1 MKLSDANAMTDK
13 QREASVNDQEDT
25 SPSLPGGVGESE
37 IQQEGGQETQPVGDG
52 ETAEQTPPEA
62 TGGDAQQTS
71 AEKQATADTT
81 NGKPAVPAPAGED
94 PKDPKADAPRSNKGE
109 QATEHVAWFLGLSK
123 QDVGFMFSVLIAGL
137 IGAWCAKIAGREIMV
152 FEFNGEL
159 ATPVGWL
166 GSGFIGAIA
175 AGLGVYLLANSDTT
189 DKARTIFF
197 AVGCG
202 LCGQIIIAKT
212 ISTIEDSVGMK
223 GRSAHAQ
230 KALIELKE
238 AIARDTS
245 SNEDE
250 PLERA
255 HDWIIALIE
264 RARAAES
271 NGDFEQT
278 AQIEGQACD
287 LVTSIVVLSKSQPIP
302 VLEEL
307 RRIIAWADQS
317 GADQVKRVA
326 LGAVKTMLPK
336 SSDEELLEIKA
347 LKAEILNKWKDEGAV
362 VEEVTSSEV
371 AAEPEPKKAEPV
383 EPPATTG
390 RVPASVPEPGTPQ
403 GDAPPPVGEL
413 APAKSDKPTIYGG
426 RVYLELD
433 RESLKKDLTKLKTL
447 AAAQGYTFIIPKS
460 PSDPDFKECRV
471 QYYRPEDK
479 PGADE
484 LMKAV
489 ESAVD
494 SSFGLKRKEPTL
506 VKGIKGARPKH
517 YDLRIGRDV
526 IDALIKTAAE

>member
-1 MKLSDANAMTDK
+1 MEKSPGADA
-13 QREASVNDQEDT
+13 ESVK
-25 SPSLPGGVGESE
+25 PA
-37 IQQEGGQETQPVGDG
+37 PV
-52 ETAEQTPPEA
+52 EPITKPTTP
-62 TGGDAQQTS
+62 
-71 AEKQATADTT
+71 T
-81 NGKPAVPAPAGED
+81 NGEKVAGE
-94 PKDPKADAPRSNKGE
+94 
-109 QATEHVAWFLGLSK
+109 VAWFLGLSK
-123 QDVGFMFSVLIAGL
+123 QDVGFMFSVLVAGL

-152 FEFNGEL
+152 FKFNGEL

-223 GRSAHAQ
+223 GRSANAQ
-230 KALIELKE
+230 KAIIELKE
-238 AIARDTS
+238 AIARDS
-245 SNEDE
+245 ASNGDE
-250 PLERA
+250 PVERA

-271 NGDFEQT
+271 MGDFEQT
-278 AQIEGQACD
+278 AQIEQQACD
-287 LVTSIVVLSKSQPIP
+287 LVTSIVVLSKTQPIT

-336 SSDEELLEIKA
+336 ASDEDLLEIKG
-347 LKAEILNKWKDEGAV
+347 LKAEILNRWKDEDAAV
-362 VEEVTSSEV
+362 EADAPAEAV
-371 AAEPEPKKAEPV
+371 AEAEPSPAEP
-383 EPPATTG
+383 PKPARTAPVQG
-390 RVPASVPEPGTPQ
+390 RGPASVPEPSEPLT
-403 GDAPPPVGEL
+403 GDAPPPVAEL
-413 APAKSDKPTIYGG
+413 APAKQAIYGG

-433 RESLKKDLTKLKTL
+433 RESLKKDLTKLKSL
-447 AAAQGYTFIIPKS
+447 AAAEGYTFIIPKS
-460 PSDPDFKECRV
+460 SSDPDFKECRV

-479 PGADE
+479 AGADA
-484 LMKAV
+484 LM
-489 ESAVD
+489 SAVTEAVG
-494 SSFGLKRKEPTL
+494 SGFELKRKEPSL

-526 IDALIKTAAE
+526 IDALIKATAE

>member
-1 MKLSDANAMTDK
+1 MSERNTNQPENPTAGNEVDAPTI
-13 QREASVNDQEDT
+13 
-25 SPSLPGGVGESE
+25 PGGVSE
-37 IQQEGGQETQPVGDG
+37 EIPTPAPGNPEQEQPPPRS
-52 ETAEQTPPEA
+52 ENNIEAEEAANPTGPKPPGSDNEKA
-62 TGGDAQQTS
+62 KPDS
-71 AEKQATADTT
+71 ASSSDKPAT
-81 NGKPAVPAPAGED
+81 NGEKVAGE
-94 PKDPKADAPRSNKGE
+94 
-109 QATEHVAWFLGLSK
+109 VAWFLGLSK

-238 AIARDTS
+238 AIARDTG

-307 RRIIAWADQS
+307 RRIIAWADHS

-362 VEEVTSSEV
+362 VEEVTSSEI
-371 AAEPEPKKAEPV
+371 AAEAEPKKAEPV

-494 SSFGLKRKEPTL
+494 SGFGLKRKEPTL

-526 IDALIKTAAE
+526 IDALIKAAAE